1 MVDCKM
7 NSNVRYDIA
16 MNSFIIVL
24 NIAAILYMKF

>member
-1 MVDCKM
+1 MVACKM

-16 MNSFIIVL
+16 MNRFIIVL